1 MSGLYPSWSTLSSY
15 LYEREEVRI
24 TFLRNIYASRVEL
37 IYDRNNLPDGFFF
50 VNLGPVPELQA

>member
-37 IYDRNNLPDGFFF
+37 IYDRNNLPDGFF
-50 VNLGPVPELQA
+50 L